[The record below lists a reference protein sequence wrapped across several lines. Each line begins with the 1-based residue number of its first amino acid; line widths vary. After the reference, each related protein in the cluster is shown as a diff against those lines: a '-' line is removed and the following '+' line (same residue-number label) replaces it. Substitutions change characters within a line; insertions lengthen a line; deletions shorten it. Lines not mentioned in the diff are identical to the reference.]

1 MTFPAPVST
10 ALGTA
15 TILSAQ
21 PLANKAKRT
30 IKNNFNFISFSPSKQ
45 KLNYKAL

>member
-1 MTFPAPVST
+1 MKLPVPVSID
-10 ALGTA
+10 LGTA

-30 IKNNFNFISFSPSKQ
+30 IKNNLNFITNSP
-45 KLNYKAL
+45 Y